1 LLFGVSC
8 CLLALL
14 PYWALVGSGYNTARP
29 PGSQV
34 EGRGPGGGMSG
45 GRRPQHSHLLG
56 CSVHPEPHLF
66 QPQLAR
72 LRVTGKLGGQ
82 KSMQKHILCFSNC
95 LTQELWWQFPTP
107 VSLPPHTQ
115 GKVWKHSGWLPPERM
130 GDASDILSQTLT
142 VLRLE
147 TLDCSGHLHVLLL
160 SSYLPLATCGG
171 RRGCDNLRPLLAKP
185 G

>member
-1 LLFGVSC
+1 MQSFLETGGC
-8 CLLALL
+8 CLGFPAVSWLCCPTGLWLGLGTTLPGLQALR
-14 PYWALVGSGYNTARP
+14 W
-29 PGSQV
+29 
-34 EGRGPGGGMSG
+34 RGGVRGGMSG

-130 GDASDILSQTLT
+130 GDTGDPVGGARMLLT
-142 VLRLE
+142 S
-147 TLDCSGHLHVLLL
+147 C
-160 SSYLPLATCGG
+160 P
-171 RRGCDNLRPLLAKP
+171 RR
-185 G
+185 